1 MVLKTDKSRIF
12 LRDRVFSLSF
22 GRCVR
27 FVFFKYAVSNQ
38 AETPGSESESNLM
51 DYGLFDLH
59 TGLPQRNYSRG
70 EAKVNFAIYLACT
83 CNT

>member
-1 MVLKTDKSRIF
+1 MVLKIDKSQISLREHAFF
-12 LRDRVFSLSF
+12 LLLSLF
-22 GRCVR
+22 DGGIKIVLI
-27 FVFFKYAVSNQ
+27 KYAVSNQ

-70 EAKVNFAIYLACT
+70 EVKVNLSSI
-83 CNT
+83 